1 MYYTKPSADRL
12 LKLIEQKIIVFDGAM
27 GTMLQRQRL
36 TEEDF
41 RGDSFLEHPYPL
53 KGNNDLLSIT
63 RPDVIEKIHLE
74 FLEAGA
80 NILGTNTFNAN
91 RISQA
96 DYSLEKSVA
105 EINRAS
111 VDIAH
116 KAIESFQSGQPEELI
131 QSDHPIFVT
140 GSIGPTNRTCS
151 MSPDVNNPANRA
163 VTFDEIALAYREQ
176 AIALIEGGV
185 DMLLLETSFD
195 TLNMKAGIYAL
206 ESYFEEAGI
215 RLPVF
220 LSVTITDS
228 SGRTL
233 SGQTL
238 AAFYNSIHHA
248 MPLFLG
254 INCALGAKEMRPF
267 IDELAHISDFPVGVY
282 PNAGLPNVMGE
293 YEQTPEEFSSIMV
306 EFAEQGWVNLMGG
319 CCGTTPAH
327 IKALAQKITNL
338 APRKITTQLNQH
350 YGQIPI
356 SNSNNVLDA
365 GKIPFYSGLEPL
377 NVNPE
382 IGFLMIGERTN
393 IMGSPKFRKLIL
405 NDDFESGLSIA
416 RQQVESGANFI
427 DINFDEGMLDGENSM
442 TNFLN
447 LIAVEPDIARVPIM
461 IDSSK
466 WSVIEAGL
474 KCIQGKGVV
483 NSISLKEGEENFLKQ
498 AREIR
503 KYGAATVVMAF
514 DENGQATLLEH
525 KVEVCS
531 RAFQLLTERVGF
543 APHDII
549 FDPNILTVATGIEE
563 HNDYAV
569 AFIEAIRQIK
579 ERCPGALVS
588 GGVSNIS
595 FSFRGNNPVREAMHS
610 AFLYHAIQAGLDMA
624 IVNAGMLEV
633 YEEIPK
639 NLLELVEDVLLNRRK
654 DATER
659 LTDFAESYK
668 TEGSRKVQKDTKWR
682 EGTAE
687 ERIIHALVKGI
698 TEYIVADTEEIF
710 KKFDQ
715 ALEVI
720 EGPLMEGMK
729 VVGDLFS
736 DGKMFLPQVVKS
748 ARVMK
753 QAVAFLEPFVEKEK
767 KQSGSQTK
775 LPKIVMATVK
785 GDVHDIGKNIVGVVL
800 GCNNY
805 EVIDLGVMVPCEKIL
820 KTARE
825 LQADV
830 VGLSGLITPSLDEMM
845 HVASE
850 MTREGFSL
858 PLLIGGATTSSVHT
872 AVKIAPKYNYPVAYV
887 PDASRAVG
895 VIAKLLSP
903 DYKTETVH
911 KLHEEH
917 ERRRKAYKDRNSKRK
932 LISIEDAR
940 ANRTPI
946 NWETRQ
952 YTGRSDTGTDCT
964 IDTPSFLGLRDYS
977 VEVETL
983 LEYIDWTPFFYTWEM
998 KGRYPKI
1005 LKDPKFGIEASK
1017 LFEDAQILLG
1027 DIVENRRFRPKAVIG
1042 FFPANSE
1049 GDDILIYTD
1058 ESRNEIKTIFHTLR
1072 QQTVK
1077 ADDKPNQALA
1087 DFIAPTA
1094 SGLADYLGGFALTT
1108 GPEVEELARS
1118 FEKILD
1124 DYNSILVKAVGD
1136 RLAEA
1141 LAEYMHKQVR
1151 NEWGFGRTENLNL
1164 DDLVSEKYR
1173 GIRPAPGYPAQPDHT
1188 EKPILFEL
1196 LDAEKRSGIKLTE
1209 SYSMS
1214 PASSVSGMYYAHP
1227 KSCYFAVGK
1236 IDRDQVE
1243 DYAERKKMSISEVE
1257 RWLGP
1262 VLGYI

>member
-1 MYYTKPSADRL
+1 MNYTKPSAVRL
-12 LKLIEQKIIVFDGAM
+12 LNMMEQKIVVFDGAM
-27 GTMLQRQRL
+27 GTMIQRQSL

-41 RGDSFLEHPYPL
+41 RGANFPEHSSPL

-63 RPDVIEKIHLE
+63 CPDVIEKIHLG

-96 DYSLEKSVA
+96 DYNLENSVA
-105 EINRAS
+105 EINLAA
-111 VDIAH
+111 VEIAR
-116 KAIESFQSGQPEELI
+116 KAVANFQSGQTAEEI
-131 QSDHPIFVT
+131 QSDHPIFVA

-151 MSPDVNNPANRA
+151 MSPDVNNPAYRA
-163 VTFDEIALAYREQ
+163 VTFDQIAEAYREQ
-176 AIALIEGGV
+176 AIALIDGGV
-185 DMLLLETSFD
+185 DILLLETSFD

-206 ESYFEEAGI
+206 ASYFEEAGI

-220 LSVTITDS
+220 LSVTITDA

-238 AAFYNSIHHA
+238 AAFYNSVHHA
-248 MPLFLG
+248 KPLFLG

-267 IDELAHISDFPVGVY
+267 IDELAHISEFPVGVY
-282 PNAGLPNVMGE
+282 PNAGLPNAMGE
-293 YEQTPEEFSSIMV
+293 YEQTPEEFSEIMA
-306 EFAEQGWVNLMGG
+306 EFAEEGWANLMGG

-327 IKALAQKITNL
+327 IKALAEKITHL
-338 APRKITTQLNQH
+338 TPRTLNPQLKMRF
-350 YGQIPI
+350 GQTPDN
-356 SNSNNVLDA
+356 NSDPVSVPK
-365 GKIPFYSGLEPL
+365 GIPFYSGLVPL
-377 NVNPE
+377 NVNPD
-382 IGFLMIGERTN
+382 IGFLMVGERTN

-405 NDDFESGLSIA
+405 DDDFESGLAIA

-427 DINFDEGMLDGENSM
+427 DINFDEGLLDGEKSM
-442 TNFLN
+442 THFLN

-483 NSISLKEGEENFLKQ
+483 NSISLKEGEEIFLHH
-498 AREIR
+498 AREIH
-503 KYGAATVVMAF
+503 KYGAAAVVMAF
-514 DENGQATLLEH
+514 DEEGQATLLEH
-525 KVEVCS
+525 KVEVCH
-531 RAFQLLTERVGF
+531 RAFKLLTETVGF

-549 FDPNILTVATGIEE
+549 FDPNILTVATGMEE
-563 HNDYAV
+563 HNDYAL

-610 AFLYHAIQAGLDMA
+610 AFLYHAIHAGLDMA
-624 IVNAGMLEV
+624 IVNAGMLDV

-639 NLLELVEDVLLNRRK
+639 DLLELVEDVLLNRRG

-659 LTDFAESYK
+659 LIDFAENYK
-668 TEGSRKVQKDTKWR
+668 AEGTRKILKDTKWR

-687 ERIIHALVKGI
+687 ERIVHALVRGI
-698 TEYIVADTEEIF
+698 TEHIIADTEEIR
-710 KKFDQ
+710 KNFDL

-720 EGPLMEGMK
+720 EGPLMAGMK
-729 VVGDLFS
+729 VVGDLFG

-753 QAVAFLEPFVEKEK
+753 QAVAYLEPFMEEEK
-767 KQSGSQTK
+767 KKSGTK
-775 LPKIVMATVK
+775 TKMPKIVMATVK

-820 KTARE
+820 ETARE
-825 LQADV
+825 HQADLI
-830 VGLSGLITPSLDEMM
+830 GLSGLITPSLDEMV

-850 MTREGFSL
+850 MKREGFNL
-858 PLLIGGATTSSVHT
+858 PLLIGGATTSPVHT
-872 AVKIAPKYNYPVAYV
+872 AVKIAPHYDQPVAYV
-887 PDASRAVG
+887 PDASRAAG
-895 VIAKLLSP
+895 VISKLLNPGS
-903 DYKTETVH
+903 KEQAAQE
-911 KLHEEH
+911 LLEEH
-917 ERRRKAYKDRNSKRK
+917 ERRRKAYHDRNSERK
-932 LISIEDAR
+932 LLSLKNAR
-940 ANRTPI
+940 ENRTPI
-946 NWETRQ
+946 DWSN
-952 YTGRSDTGTDCT
+952 CV
-964 IDTPSFLGLRDYS
+964 IDKPAFLGLRDFE

-983 LEYIDWTPFFYTWEM
+983 IEYIDWTPFFYTWEM

-1005 LKDPKFGIEASK
+1005 LADPKLGTEAGK
-1017 LFEDAQILLG
+1017 LFEDAQTLLR
-1027 DIVENRRFRPKAVIG
+1027 DIVENRRFQPKAVIG

-1058 ESRNEIKTIFHTLR
+1058 ESRKKVQTTFHTLR
-1072 QQTVK
+1072 QQTAK
-1077 ADDKPNQALA
+1077 ADDKPNQALS
-1087 DFIAPTA
+1087 DFIAPKA
-1094 SGLADYLGGFALTT
+1094 SGRADYLGGFALTT
-1108 GPEVEELARS
+1108 GAEVEELAGS
-1118 FEKILD
+1118 FEKQLD
-1124 DYNSILVKAVGD
+1124 DYNAILVKAVGD

-1151 NEWGFGRTENLNL
+1151 DEWGYGLTENLKL
-1164 DDLVSEKYR
+1164 DELVGEKYR

-1188 EKPILFEL
+1188 EKLILFEL
-1196 LDAEKRSGIKLTE
+1196 LDAEKRCGIKLTE
-1209 SYSMS
+1209 SCSMS

-1227 KSCYFAVGK
+1227 ESRYFAVGK

-1243 DYAERKKMSISEVE
+1243 DYAVRKNMSVSEVE
-1257 RWLGP
+1257 RWLAP
-1262 VLGYI
+1262 ILGYDSR

>member
-1 MYYTKPSADRL
+1 MNYTKPSSVRL
-12 LKLIEQKIIVFDGAM
+12 LNMLEQKIIVFDGAM
-27 GTMLQRQRL
+27 GTMIQQQGL

-41 RGDSFLEHPYPL
+41 RGTSFLEHPSPL

-74 FLEAGA
+74 FLRAGTD
-80 NILGTNTFNAN
+80 ILGTNTFNAN
-91 RISQA
+91 RISQS
-96 DYSLEKSVA
+96 DYNLEKSVA
-105 EINRAS
+105 EINRAA
-111 VDIAH
+111 VAIAR
-116 KAIESFQSGQPEELI
+116 KAVESFQSGQTAEEI
-131 QSDHPIFVT
+131 QSGHPIFVA

-151 MSPDVNNPANRA
+151 MSPDVNNPAYRA
-163 VTFDEIALAYREQ
+163 VTFDQIAEAYREQ

-185 DMLLLETSFD
+185 DILLLETSFD

-206 ESYFEEAGI
+206 ESYFEETGI

-220 LSVTITDS
+220 LSVTITDA

-238 AAFYNSIHHA
+238 DAFYNSIHHA
-248 MPLFLG
+248 RPLFLG
-254 INCALGAKEMRPF
+254 INCALGAKEMRSF
-267 IDELAHISDFPVGVY
+267 VEELAHISEFPVGVY
-282 PNAGLPNVMGE
+282 PNAGLPNAMGE
-293 YEQTPEEFSSIMV
+293 YEQTPEEFAGIMA
-306 EFAEQGWVNLMGG
+306 EFAHEGWANLMGG

-327 IKALAQKITNL
+327 IKALADKISHFV
-338 APRKITTQLNQH
+338 PRKLNQLLKH
-350 YGQIPI
+350 RFGETPEN
-356 SNSNNVLDA
+356 NSGSALAMA
-365 GKIPFYSGLEPL
+365 GIPFYSGLEPL
-377 NVNPE
+377 NINPD

-405 NDDFESGLSIA
+405 DDDFESGLAVA

-427 DINFDEGMLDGENSM
+427 DINFDEGLLDGEKSM
-442 TNFLN
+442 THFLN

-483 NSISLKEGEENFLKQ
+483 NSISLKEGEENFLMQ

-503 KYGAATVVMAF
+503 KYGAAAVVMAF
-514 DENGQATLLEH
+514 DETGQATGLKH

-531 RAFQLLTERVGF
+531 RAYQLLTENVGF
-543 APHDII
+543 FPHDII
-549 FDPNILTVATGIEE
+549 FDPNILTVATGMEE

-569 AFIEAIRQIK
+569 AFIEAVKQIK

-610 AFLYHAIQAGLDMA
+610 AFLYHAIHAGLDMA
-624 IVNAGMLEV
+624 IVNAGMLNV

-639 NLLELVEDVLLNRRK
+639 DLLELVEDVLLNRRK

-659 LTDFAESYK
+659 LIDFAENYK
-668 TEGSRKVQKDTKWR
+668 AEGSRKIQKDTKWR

-687 ERIIHALVKGI
+687 ERIIHALVRGI
-698 TEYIVADTEEIF
+698 TEHIVADTEEIR
-710 KKFDQ
+710 KNFDL

-720 EGPLMEGMK
+720 EGPLMAGMK
-729 VVGDLFS
+729 VVGDLFG

-753 QAVAFLEPFVEKEK
+753 QAVAYLEPFMEEEK
-767 KQSGSQTK
+767 KQSSEVINM
-775 LPKIVMATVK
+775 PKIVMATVK

-800 GCNNY
+800 GCNNF

-820 KTARE
+820 ETARE
-825 LQADV
+825 HQADV
-830 VGLSGLITPSLDEMM
+830 IGLSGLITPSLDEMV
-845 HVASE
+845 HVAGE
-850 MTREGFSL
+850 MKREGFNL
-858 PLLIGGATTSSVHT
+858 PLLIGGATTSPVHT
-872 AVKIAPKYNYPVAYV
+872 AVKIAPHYDQPVAYV
-887 PDASRAVG
+887 PDASRSAG
-895 VIAKLLSP
+895 VIRKLLNP
-903 DYKTETVH
+903 DQKVQAAED
-911 KLHEEH
+911 LLQEH
-917 ERRRKAYKDRNSKRK
+917 ELRRKAYQDRNSERK
-932 LISIEDAR
+932 LLSIQDAR
-940 ANRTPI
+940 ENHTPI
-946 NWETRQ
+946 DWNN
-952 YTGRSDTGTDCT
+952 CT
-964 IDTPSFLGLRDYS
+964 IDKPNFLGLREYK

-983 LEYIDWTPFFYTWEM
+983 IEYIDWTPFFYTWEM

-1005 LKDPKFGIEASK
+1005 LTDPKLGKEASK
-1017 LFEDAQILLG
+1017 LFEDAQSLLR
-1027 DIVENRRFRPKAVIG
+1027 DIVEKRRFQPKAVIG
-1042 FFPANSE
+1042 FFPANSKGE
-1049 GDDILIYTD
+1049 DILIYTD
-1058 ESRNEIKTIFHTLR
+1058 ESRTELQTTFHTLR
-1072 QQTVK
+1072 QQTTK
-1077 ADDKPNQALA
+1077 ADDKPNQALS
-1087 DFIAPTA
+1087 DFIAPKD
-1094 SGLADYLGGFALTT
+1094 SGRADYLGGFALTT

-1118 FEKILD
+1118 FEKQLD
-1124 DYNSILVKAVGD
+1124 DYNAILVKAIGD

-1151 NEWGFGRTENLNL
+1151 NEWGYGRAENLKL
-1164 DDLVSEKYR
+1164 EDLVSEKYR

-1209 SYSMS
+1209 SNSMY

-1227 KSCYFAVGK
+1227 ESRYFAVGK

-1243 DYAERKKMSISEVE
+1243 DYASRKKMSVSEVE
-1257 RWLGP
+1257 RWLAP
-1262 VLGYI
+1262 VLGYDSRF

>member
-1 MYYTKPSADRL
+1 ML
-12 LKLIEQKIIVFDGAM
+12 EQKIILFDGAM
-27 GTMLQRQRL
+27 GTMIQQQGL

-41 RGDSFLEHPYPL
+41 RGTSFLEHPSPL

-74 FLEAGA
+74 FLKAGTG
-80 NILGTNTFNAN
+80 ILGTNTFNAN

-96 DYSLEKSVA
+96 DYNLEKSVA
-105 EINRAS
+105 EINRAA
-111 VDIAH
+111 VAITR
-116 KAIESFQSGQPEELI
+116 KAVESFQSGQTAEEI
-131 QSDHPIFVT
+131 QTGHPIFVA

-151 MSPDVNNPANRA
+151 MSPDVNNPAYRA
-163 VTFDEIALAYREQ
+163 VTFDQIAEAYREQ

-185 DMLLLETSFD
+185 DILLLETSFD

-206 ESYFEEAGI
+206 ESYFEETGI

-220 LSVTITDS
+220 LSVTITDA

-238 AAFYNSIHHA
+238 DAFYNSIHHA
-248 MPLFLG
+248 RPLFLG

-267 IDELAHISDFPVGVY
+267 VEELAHISEFPLGVY
-282 PNAGLPNVMGE
+282 PNAGLPNSMGE
-293 YEQTPEEFSSIMV
+293 YEQTPEEFAGIMA
-306 EFAEQGWVNLMGG
+306 EFAHEGWANLMGG

-327 IKALAQKITNL
+327 IKALADKISHFV
-338 APRKITTQLNQH
+338 PRKLNPLLKH
-350 YGQIPI
+350 HFGETPEN
-356 SNSNNVLDA
+356 NSGPDLA
-365 GKIPFYSGLEPL
+365 MERIPFFSGLEPL
-377 NVNPE
+377 NINPD

-405 NDDFESGLSIA
+405 DDDFESGLAIA

-427 DINFDEGMLDGENSM
+427 DINFDEGLLDGEQSM
-442 TNFLN
+442 THFLN

-483 NSISLKEGEENFLKQ
+483 NSISIKEGEENFLKQ

-503 KYGAATVVMAF
+503 KYGAAVVVMAF
-514 DENGQATLLEH
+514 DEEGQATLLEH

-531 RAFQLLTERVGF
+531 RAFKLLTETVGF

-549 FDPNILTVATGIEE
+549 FDPNILTVATGMEE

-569 AFIEAIRQIK
+569 AFIEAVRQIK
-579 ERCPGALVS
+579 EQCPGTLVS

-610 AFLYHAIQAGLDMA
+610 AFLYHAIHAGLDMA
-624 IVNAGMLEV
+624 IVNAGMLDV

-639 NLLELVEDVLLNRRK
+639 DLLELVEDVLLNRRK

-659 LTDFAESYK
+659 LVDFAENYK
-668 TEGSRKVQKDTKWR
+668 AEGSRKIQKDTKWR

-687 ERIIHALVKGI
+687 ERIIHALVRGI
-698 TEYIVADTEEIF
+698 TEHIIEDTEEIRT
-710 KKFDQ
+710 KFDL

-720 EGPLMEGMK
+720 EGPLMAGMK
-729 VVGDLFS
+729 VVGDLFG

-753 QAVAFLEPFVEKEK
+753 QAVAYLEPFMEEEK
-767 KQSGSQTK
+767 KQSDTVINM
-775 LPKIVMATVK
+775 PKIVMATVK

-820 KTARE
+820 ETARKH
-825 LQADV
+825 QADV
-830 VGLSGLITPSLDEMM
+830 IGLSGLITPSLDEMV
-845 HVASE
+845 HVAGE
-850 MTREGFSL
+850 MQREGFDL
-858 PLLIGGATTSSVHT
+858 PLLIGGATTSPVHT
-872 AVKIAPKYNYPVAYV
+872 SVKIAPQYDKPVAYV
-887 PDASRAVG
+887 PDASRAAA
-895 VIAKLLSP
+895 VISKFLRPGSKKQATL
-903 DYKTETVH
+903 

-917 ERRRKAYKDRNSKRK
+917 ERRRKAFQDRNSERK
-932 LISIEDAR
+932 LLSIEDAR

-946 NWETRQ
+946 DWNN
-952 YTGRSDTGTDCT
+952 CT
-964 IDTPSFLGLRDYS
+964 INKPAFLGLREYE

-983 LEYIDWTPFFYTWEM
+983 MDYIDWTPFFYTWEM

-1005 LKDPKFGIEASK
+1005 LTDPKLGLEARK
-1017 LFEDAQILLG
+1017 LFEDAQSRLK
-1027 DIVENRRFRPKAVIG
+1027 DIVENRRFQPKAVIG
-1042 FFPANSE
+1042 FFPANSKD
-1049 GDDILIYTD
+1049 DDILIYTD
-1058 ESRNEIKTIFHTLR
+1058 ESRTDIQTTFHTLR
-1072 QQTVK
+1072 QQTAK
-1077 ADDKPNQALA
+1077 ADDKPNQALS
-1087 DFIAPTA
+1087 DFIAPKD
-1094 SGLADYLGGFALTT
+1094 SGRADYLGGFALTT

-1118 FEKILD
+1118 FEKQLD
-1124 DYNSILVKAVGD
+1124 DYNAILIKAVGD

-1151 NEWGFGRTENLNL
+1151 DEWGYGRAENLKL
-1164 DDLVSEKYR
+1164 EDLVSEKYR

-1209 SYSMS
+1209 SNSMY
-1214 PASSVSGMYYAHP
+1214 PASSVSGMYYAYP
-1227 KSCYFAVGK
+1227 ESRYFAVGK

-1243 DYAERKKMSISEVE
+1243 DYASRKKMSVSEVE
-1257 RWLGP
+1257 RWLAP
-1262 VLGYI
+1262 VLGYDSSSKF